1 MPFWLAAVF
10 GFLIVARATRFVNSD
25 VLAEPLRMWA
35 EGIETPGRFRKI
47 RRAARR
53 PLAAIF
59 GSKTGDLFTCPW
71 CLSIYFALPW
81 AIVVAVAFGDFTPGG
96 TVLAALGLWLGYSWV
111 YALVANNLDG

>member
-1 MPFWLAAVF
+1 MSFWLAAVF
-10 GFLIVARATRFVNSD
+10 GFGIVARATRFVNSD

-35 EGIETPGRFRKI
+35 EGIETPGRFRAL

-59 GSKTGDLFTCPW
+59 GDKLPDLFTCPW

-81 AIVVAVAFGDFTPGG
+81 AIVAV
-96 TVLAALGLWLGYSWV
+96 VLAWPYNHAWFAVLGLWLSYSYV
-111 YALVANNLDG
+111 YALIANNLDG